1 MILIYTIPSI
11 DYKGKYRVSGDT
23 IFLKS
28 FETSQRTMTTTAKGK
43 KSQAII
49 KEQRWTFLIDA
60 KRKRIK
66 TIGDKTSPP
75 ISIDI
80 VTNKL

>member
-1 MILIYTIPSI
+1 
-11 DYKGKYRVSGDT
+11 
-23 IFLKS
+23 
-28 FETSQRTMTTTAKGK
+28 MTTTAKGK